1 MSSSHLP
8 PHLRRRGFLKL
19 GIASAVV
26 LAVAG
31 GAVALIKPGLVN
43 GKTTPATRL
52 VLTQVAQSMLAGSLP
67 TDATERQRI
76 LDGMMER
83 ADVFIAG
90 LPNHVQAELSQLFG
104 LLATAAG
111 RRGIVG
117 ISASWESVSVDEM
130 TAALVAMRASGTE
143 LRIQAYQGLHDLV
156 CVPYFAG
163 TESWALLGYPGPVAI

>member
-1 MSSSHLP
+1 MSHLP
-8 PHLRRRGFLKL
+8 PHLQRRTFLKL

-31 GAVALIKPGLVN
+31 GAVALMKPGLVD
-43 GKTTPATRL
+43 GKITPATRL
-52 VLTQVAQSMLAGSLP
+52 VLSQVAQAMLAGSLP
-67 TDATERQRI
+67 ADAAERQRI

-83 ADVFIAG
+83 TDAFIAG
-90 LPNHVQAELSQLFG
+90 LPNHVQAELSQLFA

-117 ISASWESVSVDEM
+117 LSASWESATVAEM
-130 TAALVAMRASGTE
+130 TEALRAMRGSGTE
-143 LRIQAYQGLHDLV
+143 LRIQAYQGLHDMV

-163 TESWALLGYPGPVAI
+163 QESWALLGYPGPTPV

>member
-31 GAVALIKPGLVN
+31 GAVALIKPGLID
-43 GKTTPATRL
+43 GKTTPSTRL
-52 VLTQVAQSMLAGSLP
+52 ILTQVAQGMLAGSLP
-67 TDATERQRI
+67 AGAVERQRI
-76 LDGMMER
+76 FDGMMER
-83 ADVFIAG
+83 TDVFISG

-117 ISASWESVSVDEM
+117 ISASWETVSVDEM
-130 TAALVAMRASGTE
+130 AAALDAMRASGME
-143 LRIQAYQGLHDLV
+143 LRIQSYQGLHDLV

-163 TESWALLGYPGPVAI
+163 NESWALLGYPGPAAV